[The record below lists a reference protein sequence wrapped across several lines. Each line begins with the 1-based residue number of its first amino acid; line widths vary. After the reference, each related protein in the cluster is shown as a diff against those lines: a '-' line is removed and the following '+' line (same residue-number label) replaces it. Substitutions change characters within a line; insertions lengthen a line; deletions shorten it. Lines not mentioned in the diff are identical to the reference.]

1 MCVRKREKL
10 MRTSESVTIY
20 VIKSYANYI
29 WNATVPYIN
38 RRLPV
43 LKNLQRTVP
52 QCLMAVHRLTS
63 VDLLNRKA
71 VLPTVYCLGFN
82 EI

>member
-1 MCVRKREKL
+1 MRIGKL
-10 MRTSESVTIY
+10 VAICA
-20 VIKSYANYI
+20 IISYANYV
-29 WNATVPYIN
+29 WNATVPCIN

-43 LKNLQRTVP
+43 LKKLLCTVP
-52 QCLMAVHRLTS
+52 QCLMAVHRPTS

-71 VLPTVYCLGFN
+71 VSPTVHCLGCN

>member
-1 MCVRKREKL
+1 MRIGKL
-10 MRTSESVTIY
+10 VAICA
-20 VIKSYANYI
+20 IKSYANYI

-43 LKNLQRTVP
+43 LKNLLRTVP
-52 QCLMAVHRLTS
+52 LCLMAVHRPTS

-71 VLPTVYCLGFN
+71 VSPTVHCLGCN